1 MKIKKIG
8 KVLLVWLCIVTL
20 LLPFGAEVLAAV
32 ALTSETESTQ
42 LETIAYR
49 QGGPESSGTIT
60 SGDYDEN
67 SYSYTIGGTNVL
79 KIVQANDFDYTD
91 MLYCVNAMGSFPTRG
106 DTSSPSFTYNNVGD
120 FTDVND
126 TDVKE
131 WYDKV
136 GMNEN
141 TYNALVYLLN
151 NIYLM
156 KQNTEYKTTFIQ
168 NAFAELLAEESA
180 EQGYDPPLTVE
191 NIMTILTDDDID
203 VIQQWAI
210 WYFTNG
216 SNSANSYY
224 NAKFAAL
231 QAISVN
237 YIAVDNGVPS
247 EQEADLVD
255 ISSARNRY
263 AATLYD
269 YLVSSAEE
277 AVADGYTAGSSYT
290 YPTID
295 TSKAVTSTVDGS
307 YYKVGPFKVNSGTF
321 TPSDY
326 SLSLKFY
333 DASGSELNNVDY
345 KIYVDGAE
353 SSTPYN
359 EIFDQEY
366 YIYLPI
372 DNNTVSRV
380 ELTSNYN
387 KREITLWKGEPSENI
402 KDLQDVVL
410 VTEEPVEEKVTGT
423 ITEVQYDL
431 ALRKFVVS
439 INNEATTGREPVVS
453 GLQEL
458 ADGTSSTAVYSH
470 AKSPLT
476 VEKGDRIVY
485 EFRIYNEGDV
495 DAKVGE
501 VVDYIPDGLSVV
513 SASESTVNSK
523 YNWDVE
529 ETTNGY
535 TAITTDYLSETTIPA
550 LNKDD
555 LVISYAT
562 LQVELEITGD
572 LSSGT
577 VLTNVAEI
585 LEDDGTDRDS
595 NTGSINPDSITSGFT
610 GNTSNKSDLTDPD
623 YFYKGLEDDDDF
635 EKVII
640 NGDVFDLALKKFIT
654 TVNDTEYDREPTVDV
669 SSLNNGGIDATYT
682 TTKTPV
688 NVQTGDI
695 VTFTLRVYNEG
706 DIAGY
711 ADEITDYIPEGLGF
725 LVNYQT
731 NYDNYWSIGEDA
743 TSVKLSTIT
752 NGTENLSVDDFVDVD
767 NLDDVEVVL
776 GGSKVTST
784 ALSYS
789 STSDTNLIPAFDGT
803 TLSYKDIQI
812 TCIVTAEDEVTLK
825 NIAAITGE
833 KDEEGVDI
841 PTDRDD
847 PNIDSTPADDIDPNE
862 YTTGNEDDDDYDVLK
877 TSDEDFDLALQ
888 KFITGLNDQEIT
900 DRVTT
905 LTTDED
911 GNIVY
916 THTSDALSVGNGDL
930 VTYTIRVYNEG
941 DIDGYA
947 AEITDDIP
955 NGLKFVPDNETN
967 IEYGWEMIDSS
978 GNVTDDVNQ
987 AVAVR
992 TTHLSKEAS
1001 EDNLIHAFDKEAGLS
1016 ATNPD
1021 YKDVKLV
1028 FQVDELAIDRTT
1040 STEERTLINIAEI
1053 SKDTDKDGNE
1063 VEDKDSTPGNGNPD
1077 EDDIDQEKVYVKYFD
1092 LSLKKDLASAL
1103 VTVDGTTTQYNV
1115 KDGED
1120 SIKVEVHRKKVN
1132 TTTIQFYY
1140 YVTVTNEGEI
1150 AGYATEITDYIPDGL
1165 YFDPAD
1171 NPDWTQVS
1179 DKEITTNALAKTL
1192 LQPGESA
1199 SVQVVLRWE
1208 QSADNTGEFIN
1219 IAEISDDWNE
1229 YDSPDVDSTPDNQVP
1244 TEDDYDTAPVLVS
1257 ISTGLGG
1264 QPYIILTTSVLLILG
1279 TGLVLIKK
1287 YVL

>member
-8 KVLLVWLCIVTL
+8 KILLVWLCIATL

-32 ALTSETESTQ
+32 ALTSETETTQ

-49 QGGPESSGTIT
+49 EGGPESSGTIT

-79 KIVQANDFDYTD
+79 KIVQENDFDYTD
-91 MLYCVNAMGSFPTRG
+91 MLYCINALGSFPTRG
-106 DTSSPSFTYNNVGD
+106 DVNSPSFTYNNVGD
-120 FTDVND
+120 FTDIED
-126 TDVKE
+126 TDVRA

-136 GMNEN
+136 GMNES

-156 KQNTEYKTTFIQ
+156 KQNTEYKTTYIQ
-168 NAFAELLAEESA
+168 NAFADLLAEESI
-180 EQGYDPPLTVE
+180 ENGYNPPLTVE

-216 SNSANSYY
+216 SNSENAYY
-224 NAKFAAL
+224 NARYSAL
-231 QAISVN
+231 QSISVN
-237 YIAVDNGVPS
+237 YVTVDNGVPS
-247 EQEADLVD
+247 EQETDLVD
-255 ISSARNRY
+255 ISAARNEY
-263 AATLYD
+263 AGILYD
-269 YLVSSAEE
+269 YLVTSAEE
-277 AVADGYTAGSSYT
+277 AAAGGYIAGSTYT
-290 YPTID
+290 YPSID
-295 TSKAVTSTVDGS
+295 TTTAVTSTVEGN

-321 TPSDY
+321 TPSDFT
-326 SLSLKFY
+326 LSLKFY
-333 DASGSELNNVDY
+333 DATGAELTDVNY
-345 KIYVDGAE
+345 SIYVDDE
-353 SSTPYN
+353 EVDTPYN

-372 DNNTVSRV
+372 ENNNVASV
-380 ELTSNYN
+380 GLTSNYN
-387 KREITLWKGEPSENI
+387 KREITLWKGEETENFH
-402 KDLQDVVL
+402 DLQDVVL
-410 VTEEPVEEKVTGT
+410 VTEEPVEETVTGI
-423 ITEVQYDL
+423 ITEAQYDL
-431 ALRKFVVS
+431 ALRKFIVS
-439 INNEATTGREPVVS
+439 INSEATEGREPVVS

-458 ADGTSSTAVYSH
+458 ADGTSLTAVYSH

-476 VEKGDRIVY
+476 VEVGDRIVY
-485 EFRIYNEGDV
+485 EFRVYNEGDV
-495 DAKVGE
+495 DAKVAN
-501 VVDYIPDGLSVV
+501 VVDYIPDGFSIV
-513 SASESTVNSK
+513 SSTESTINSN
-523 YNWDVE
+523 YNWEVG
-529 ETTNGY
+529 ETANGY
-535 TAITTDYLSETTIPA
+535 TEVSTNYLANTTIPA
-550 LNKDD
+550 FDKENLS
-555 LVISYAT
+555 ISYAI
-562 LQVELEITGD
+562 LQIELEITGD
-572 LSSGT
+572 LSTGT

-585 LEDDGTDRDS
+585 ITDDGTDRDS
-595 NTGSINPDSITSGFT
+595 NTGSINPDSLTSGFS
-610 GNTSNKSDLTDPD
+610 GNTSNKSDLTDEN

-640 NGDVFDLALKKFIT
+640 DGDVFDLALQKFIT
-654 TVNDTEYDREPTVDV
+654 TVNDEEYDREPEVDV
-669 SSLNNGGIDATYT
+669 TPLNNGEIDAEYQ

-688 NVQTGDI
+688 NVETGDI

-711 ADEITDYIPEGLGF
+711 AEQITDYIPEGLGF

-743 TSVKLSTIT
+743 TSVKLSEIP
-752 NGTENLSVDDFVDVD
+752 NGTENLSVDDFIDVEDLEDVD
-767 NLDDVEVVL
+767 VVL

-789 STSDTNLIPAFDGT
+789 TTSEENLIPAFDGT
-803 TLSYKDIQI
+803 TLSYKDVQI

-833 KDEEGVDI
+833 KDEEGEDV

-847 PNIDSTPADDIDPNE
+847 PNIDSTPVDDINPDD

-900 DRVTT
+900 DRVPT
-905 LTTDED
+905 LTTDEE

-916 THTSDALSVGNGDL
+916 THTSEALAVGNGDV

-955 NGLKFVPDNETN
+955 TGLRFLPDNEIN

-978 GNVTDDVNQ
+978 GNVTEDVNQ

-992 TTHLSKEAS
+992 TTYLSKEAS
-1001 EDNLIHAFDKEAGLS
+1001 EDNLIHAYDEEAGLS

-1021 YKDVKLV
+1021 YKDVRLV
-1028 FQVDELAIDRTT
+1028 FQVDETAINKTT
-1040 STEERTLINIAEI
+1040 TTEERTLINTAEI
-1053 SKDTDKDGNE
+1053 SKDTDGDGNE
-1063 VEDKDSTPGNGNPD
+1063 VEDIDSTPGNGDPD
-1077 EDDIDQEKVYVKYFD
+1077 EDDIDQEQVYVKYFD
-1092 LSLKKDLASAL
+1092 LSLKKDLASAI
-1103 VTVDGTTTQYNV
+1103 VTVDGTSTQHNV
-1115 KDGED
+1115 GEGEN
-1120 SIKVEVHRKKVN
+1120 SIRVEVDRKKVD

-1140 YVTVTNEGEI
+1140 YITVTNEGEI

-1165 YFDPAD
+1165 YFDQAD
-1171 NPDWTQVS
+1171 NPEWVQESEKVIS
-1179 DKEITTNALAKTL
+1179 TNALAKTL

-1199 SVQVVLRWE
+1199 SIQVVLRWV
-1208 QSADNTGEFIN
+1208 QSPDNTGEFIN
-1219 IAEISDDWNE
+1219 IAEISEDWNE

-1264 QPYIILTTSVLLILG
+1264 QPYIILTTAVLTILG
-1279 TGLVLIKK
+1279 TGIFLIKK